1 MERLHGDSVSFFV
14 AEAVEKMNQNFVSY
28 HLLIEKYDFL
38 ANNMPYFYFKYYI

>member
-28 HLLIEKYDFL
+28 HLLIEKYDF
-38 ANNMPYFYFKYYI
+38 FGK